1 MIKMKEITS
10 STIIIP
16 SIIIMACSFI
26 LIIIV
31 VNFGYSQILFPECVC
46 PANALDCS
54 CFNPVLTV
62 LMTILLALMIFLA
75 FDTLLDSNST
85 KLQKGDKK

>member
-1 MIKMKEITS
+1 MKEITS

-62 LMTILLALMIFLA
+62 LMTILLALMIFFA
-75 FDTLLDSNST
+75 FRLT
-85 KLQKGDKK
+85 KLNKEVKQNDRSTTRY

>member
-1 MIKMKEITS
+1 MTTNAE
-10 STIIIP
+10 TIII
-16 SIIIMACSFI
+16 SSTIIMACSFI

-31 VNFGYSQILFPECVC
+31 VNFGHSQILFPECVC
-46 PANALDCS
+46 PANALSCS

-62 LMTILLALMIFLA
+62 LMTILLALMIFFA

-85 KLQKGDKK
+85 KFQKGENF